1 MLSSTNPIS
10 CTIAKRNNPSSRKLA
25 IITGATS
32 GIGKAYAEYFA
43 AREYD
48 LLITGRRRE
57 LIHRVAEDLKNSYP
71 VNVDVVIADLSKNGD
86 LSQLLQILGK
96 QKNIEVLVNNAGF
109 GMDSR
114 FSEDELDHQMAM
126 LKVHVDAPVRLI
138 KKVLPV
144 MMENR
149 KGIIINVS
157 SLAAYMPAASNAMYT
172 GTKSFLKN
180 FTESLHL
187 DVMNYGIKV
196 QCLCPGFTRSD
207 FHRNHSMAPE
217 GMKQSLIRWMKPT
230 EVVDYSIY
238 CLNKEQVICI
248 PGFINRVLSVL
259 SVIVPRNFYY
269 MITSRVEK
277 QIRAPQHLPDFA
289 IMKVIHNRL
298 TKPGSKSIF

>member
-10 CTIAKRNNPSSRKLA
+10 CATAKRNIPSSRKLA

-57 LIHRVAEDLKNSYP
+57 LIQRVAEDLRNNYP
-71 VNVDVVIADLSKNGD
+71 INVVVVMADLSKDED
-86 LSQLLQILGK
+86 LSLLLQIAGK

-109 GMDSR
+109 GMDCR

-126 LKVHVDAPVRLI
+126 LKVHADAPVRLI

-144 MMENR
+144 MIENR

-207 FHRNHSMAPE
+207 FHRNHNMAADD
-217 GMKQSLIRWMKPT
+217 MKQGLIYWMKPS
-230 EVVDYSIY
+230 EVVEYSIF
-238 CLNKEQVICI
+238 CLNKERVICI
-248 PGFINRVLSVL
+248 PGFFNRVLSVL
-259 SVIVPRNFYY
+259 SAIVPRNFYY

-277 QIRAPQHLPDFA
+277 QIRTPQHLPDFA

-298 TKPGSKSIF
+298 VKPGSKSIF

>member
-10 CTIAKRNNPSSRKLA
+10 CTAAKRNNSSSRKLA
-25 IITGATS
+25 VITGATS

-48 LLITGRRRE
+48 LLITGRRQK
-57 LIHRVAEDLKNSYP
+57 LIHRVAADLKNCYP
-71 VNVDVVIADLSKNGD
+71 VHVDVVIADLSKDGD
-86 LSQLLQILGK
+86 LSHLLQILARH
-96 QKNIEVLVNNAGF
+96 KNIEVLVNNAGF

-157 SLAAYMPAASNAMYT
+157 SLAAYTPTASNAMYT

-187 DVMNYGIKV
+187 DVLNYGIKV
-196 QCLCPGFTRSD
+196 QCLCPGFTRTD
-207 FHRNHSMAPE
+207 FHRNHNRSGEAGE
-217 GMKQSLIRWMKPT
+217 YGTVNWMNPS
-230 EVVDYSIY
+230 EVVHYSMD
-238 CLNKEQVICI
+238 CLNRGQVICI
-248 PGFINRVLSVL
+248 PGALNRLTRSLITVIPRSV
-259 SVIVPRNFYY
+259 YY
-269 MITSRVEK
+269 LISNRVEK
-277 QIRAPQHLPDFA
+277 KIRNPQHLPDFA
-289 IMKVIHNRL
+289 FMKAFHQWSDR
-298 TKPGSKSIF
+298 KSLF